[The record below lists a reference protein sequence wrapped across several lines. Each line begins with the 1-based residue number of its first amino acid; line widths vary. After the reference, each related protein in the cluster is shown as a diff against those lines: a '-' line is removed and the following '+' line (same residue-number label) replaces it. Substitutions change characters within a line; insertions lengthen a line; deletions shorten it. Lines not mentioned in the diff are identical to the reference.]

1 MRQGSIEGREREE
14 GRTWGQEPR
23 QEFKQ
28 QIQEARVEEGQQ
40 LMPLVPSSWVTTED
54 ITADLERVDII
65 EIYLGSYEGEG
76 GIKDD
81 F

>member
-1 MRQGSIEGREREE
+1 M
-14 GRTWGQEPR
+14 
-23 QEFKQ
+23 
-28 QIQEARVEEGQQ
+28 EEGQQ